1 MRSKIVFRG
10 HSEKLFSDVFE
21 DFITSQSARGI
32 SDITIRNYHQHL
44 HSISKH
50 FDISTPFEDVSK
62 RQLDEMVLSMR
73 ASGLAHNTVATY
85 VRMLRTFF
93 NWCNREGISDLNIS
107 GIREKETVKE
117 TYSDEELERLL
128 KRPGKKADFSE
139 FRNWVIVNF
148 FLNSGCRAATV
159 RNIQNRD
166 VDLRAR
172 QIIFRH
178 NKNGKIQVVPLCSRM
193 VVVLGDY
200 MSIRK
205 GKPEDYL
212 FCNQYGEMLTES
224 GLRIALERYNKKR
237 GVKKTS
243 MHLFRHTFARK
254 YLVDCGGDAFML
266 QRLLGH
272 STLNM
277 TKHYCSIFDADISKN
292 YDRIS
297 PLEQL
302 TKPKETIKR

>member
-1 MRSKIVFRG
+1 MRSKIVFRE
-10 HSEKLFSDVFE
+10 HSEKTMKEVFE
-21 DFITSQSARGI
+21 NFIITQTARGVA
-32 SDITIRNYHQHL
+32 DITIRNYRQHL

-50 FDISTPFEDVSK
+50 LDIEMPFEDLTK
-62 RQLDEMVLSMR
+62 RHLDEMILSMR
-73 ASGLAHNTVATY
+73 AKGLAHNSIATY
-85 VRMLRTFF
+85 VRMLHTFF
-93 NWCNREGISDLNIS
+93 NWCNREGLTTLNIEN
-107 GIREKETVKE
+107 IKEKETVKE
-117 TYSDEELERLL
+117 TYSDEELEILL

-139 FRNWVIVNF
+139 FRNWAIINF
-148 FLNSGCRAATV
+148 FMNCGCRASTV

-166 VDLRAR
+166 VDLKAR

-193 VVVLGDY
+193 VLILNDY
-200 MSIRK
+200 MAVRK

-212 FCNQYGEMLTES
+212 FCNQYGDQLSES
-224 GLRIALERYNKKR
+224 ALRTAIVRYNRSR
-237 GVKKTS
+237 GVDKTS
-243 MHLFRHTFARK
+243 LHLFRHSFARK

-277 TKHYCSIFDADISKN
+277 TKHYCSIFDADIAKN
-292 YDRIS
+292 YDRLS

-302 TKPKETIKR
+302 SKPKETIKR